1 MIEKSFHER
10 IIEMFKAGKKK
21 KVIARLLGVGI
32 KTVLHISDGGVHCL
46 KSRNVSSD
54 FLDVILSYC
63 SKNKLLFLNCRPS
76 HPEMLLMLFPLGS
89 RDQRWMTDLYLSG
102 NSSERDTKLGISR
115 NERQGPGLP
124 TKEAIP

>member
-1 MIEKSFHER
+1 MEVIKTISEEVNNLLPDATHGKEEVVIEKSFRER
-10 IIEMFKAGKKK
+10 MVEMFKAGKKK

-32 KTVLHISDGGVHCL
+32 KTILHNISDGRVHCL

-54 FLDVILSYC
+54 FLGVIV
-63 SKNKLLFLNCRPS
+63 
-76 HPEMLLMLFPLGS
+76 
-89 RDQRWMTDLYLSG
+89 

>member
-1 MIEKSFHER
+1 MEVIETISEELNNLLPDATHGKEEVVIEKSFRER
-10 IIEMFKAGKKK
+10 MVEMFKAGKKK

-32 KTVLHISDGGVHCL
+32 KTVLHISDGRVHCL

-54 FLDVILSYC
+54 FLDVIV
-63 SKNKLLFLNCRPS
+63 
-76 HPEMLLMLFPLGS
+76 
-89 RDQRWMTDLYLSG
+89 
-102 NSSERDTKLGISR
+102 NSSERDTKLGMSR